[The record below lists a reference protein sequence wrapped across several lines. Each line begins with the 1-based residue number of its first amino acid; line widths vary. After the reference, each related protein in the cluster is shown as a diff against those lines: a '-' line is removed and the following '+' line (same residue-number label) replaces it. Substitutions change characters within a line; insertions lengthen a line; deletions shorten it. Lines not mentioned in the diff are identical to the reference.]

1 MIQNEIPLS
10 DLDQHLS
17 NQQPIS
23 THLPL
28 GHSVYMS
35 LDAAIDNIPVYN
47 SLVGSYK
54 WIDKAHEYAAG
65 VAPLLSQNS
74 LNK

>member
-1 MIQNEIPLS
+1 
-10 DLDQHLS
+10 
-17 NQQPIS
+17 
-23 THLPL
+23 
-28 GHSVYMS
+28 MS